1 MTLEGEE
8 TTAFHRLLT
17 IHDASA
23 MEYLY
28 RYSTFLEIVLR
39 RRFGGQIDGEDRK
52 DIVADALL
60 HAWETRDR
68 FDPHRSSLKC
78 WLAMIVVFKAREF
91 LRRNGMGRFVRLDQI
106 DAEMLQLEDQPR
118 GEQPNLGLAI
128 KQLLEQLPARRAL
141 VMKMHYDEGRPIQEI
156 ATRLHISQAA
166 VASHLSQGRASL
178 RRVLLEERVAA

>member
-17 IHDASA
+17 VQDASA

-28 RYSTFLEIVLR
+28 RYSRYLEIVLHHK
-39 RRFGGQIDGEDRK
+39 FGEHIDGEDRK
-52 DIVADALL
+52 DIVADTLL

-68 FDPHRSSLKC
+68 FDPHRSSLRC

-91 LRRNGMGRFVRLDQI
+91 LRRNGMGRYIRLDQM
-106 DAEMLQLEDQPR
+106 DTEVLTLEDQPQA
-118 GEQPNLGLAI
+118 EQPSLGIAI

-141 VMKMHYDEGRPIQEI
+141 VMKMHYNEGRPIQEI
-156 ATRLHISQAA
+156 ARLLHISEAA

-178 RRVLLEERVAA
+178 RRALVAECLAA